1 MPVLNTIDLLRFQR
15 IYFYLFFEDL
25 WRLIYQSK
33 IWIIQLLILY
43 ISDFIVCY
51 IYYS

>member
-15 IYFYLFFEDL
+15 IYLYLFFEDL

-33 IWIIQLLILY
+33 NMNYPAFNLFI
-43 ISDFIVCY
+43 DFIFGY
-51 IYYS
+51 IY